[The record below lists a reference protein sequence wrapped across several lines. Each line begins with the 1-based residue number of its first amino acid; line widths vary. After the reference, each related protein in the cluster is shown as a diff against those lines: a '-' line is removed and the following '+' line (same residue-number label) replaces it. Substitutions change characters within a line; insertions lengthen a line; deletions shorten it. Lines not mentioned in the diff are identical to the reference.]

1 MPIHLIVA
9 ADENNA
15 IGFGNQMPW
24 HLPVDLKY
32 FKKITSGHPVIMG
45 RKTFESIGRLL
56 PNRRNIIISRSDLNI
71 EGAEVLKSID
81 EAIQLF
87 NSTETIFIIGGGQI
101 YSQTLRVAN
110 RVYLTRVHTQAT
122 NADTYFPSLNPNDWR
137 EIESET
143 VLSDEKNAF
152 DVTFKVFERI

>member
-1 MPIHLIVA
+1 MALHLIVA

-32 FKKITSGHPVIMG
+32 FKKVTSGHPVIMG

-56 PNRRNIIISRSDLNI
+56 PNRRNIIISRGDFKV
-71 EGAEVLKSID
+71 EGAETYPSIE
-81 EAIQLF
+81 EALAQFPSAEI
-87 NSTETIFIIGGGQI
+87 IFIIGGGQI
-101 YSQTLRVAN
+101 YAATIAKAD
-110 RVYLTRVHTQAT
+110 RVYLTRVHTKAAE
-122 NADTYFPSLNPNDWR
+122 ADTHFPSLDAFEWR

-152 DVTFKVFERI
+152 DVTFQVFERI